1 VSAPAAAVVAV
12 ASILAANRI
21 RRVLQSTLTK
31 SKFQNRRIAGR
42 LLSCLLVAAIG
53 CAEKGPELTEVTG
66 QVIIDGKPLT
76 TGSVVTLPAQGR
88 GARGT
93 IDVEGNFTLSTTGM
107 GVGVKP
113 GRHQVAVIAVEE
125 TKDAALG
132 TPARSL
138 IPERYA
144 SAETSGL
151 FINVTPGEMEPV
163 VLNLTS
169 Q

>member
-1 VSAPAAAVVAV
+1 LKVKKVLENSFNRFAV
-12 ASILAANRI
+12 
-21 RRVLQSTLTK
+21 
-31 SKFQNRRIAGR
+31 G
-42 LLSCLLVAAIG
+42 LLFCLLLIVAG

-66 QVIIDGKPLT
+66 QVMIDGKPLT
-76 TGSVVTLPAQGR
+76 TGSVVTLPMKGR

-93 IDVEGNFTLSTTGM
+93 IDAEGNFTLTTSDM
-107 GVGVKP
+107 GVGAKP

-125 TKDAALG
+125 MKDAPLG

-138 IPERYA
+138 IPEKYA

-151 FINVTPGEMEPV
+151 FIEVTLGEMEPV
-163 VLNLTS
+163 VLKLSS

>member
-1 VSAPAAAVVAV
+1 
-12 ASILAANRI
+12 LNNDLR
-21 RRVLQSTLTK
+21 K
-31 SKFQNRRIAGR
+31 SSLLNRRLTR
-42 LLSCLLVAAIG
+42 TFLTCLLVATLG

-66 QVIIDGKPLT
+66 QVLIDGKPLT
-76 TGSVVTLPAQGR
+76 TGSVVTLPAKGR

-93 IDVEGNFTLSTTGM
+93 IDAEGNFTLSTSDLGS
-107 GVGVKP
+107 GAIA

-125 TKDAALG
+125 QKDAALG

-138 IPERYA
+138 IPEKYA

-151 FINVTPGEMEPV
+151 FIEVTPGEMKPV
-163 VLNLTS
+163 VLELSS

>member
-1 VSAPAAAVVAV
+1 MAFRMIP
-12 ASILAANRI
+12 INR
-21 RRVLQSTLTK
+21 T
-31 SKFQNRRIAGR
+31 RIAGG
-42 LLSCLLVAAIG
+42 LLSCLLVASIG

-66 QVIIDGKPLT
+66 QVLIDGKPLT
-76 TGSVVTLPAQGR
+76 TGSVVTLPAKGR

-93 IDVEGNFTLSTTGM
+93 IDAEGNFTLSTSDM
-107 GVGVKP
+107 GVGATP
-113 GRHQVAVIAVEE
+113 GKHQVAVIAMEE
-125 TKDAALG
+125 SDNPSPEA
-132 TPARSL
+132 PRRSL
-138 IPERYA
+138 IPQRYA